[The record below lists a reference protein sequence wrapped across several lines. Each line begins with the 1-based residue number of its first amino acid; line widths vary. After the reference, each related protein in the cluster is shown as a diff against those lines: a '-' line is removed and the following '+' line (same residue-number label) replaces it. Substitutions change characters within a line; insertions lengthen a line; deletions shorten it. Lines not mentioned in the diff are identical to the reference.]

1 MFQTLRNA
9 WKIEDLRK
17 KILFTVFILLIFRIG
32 SAITVPFVD
41 FETLKE
47 NMGSGNSFMSY
58 LTLMSGGGFSN
69 ASIFALSITPYINA
83 SIIIQLLTVAIPA
96 LERLSKDGEAGRKR
110 LGQITRY
117 MTVGLGLMLGI
128 AYYFMVRNSYDAL
141 APEAEKGFAAWFAAI
156 VIILC
161 FTAGSALMMWLGE
174 QINDKGIGNGI
185 SMLLFA
191 GILSRLPV
199 AAQYLWGYFYEMGIK
214 QVQNGESGGIKYIV
228 LVLVALVLFLA
239 MIGFI
244 VFMGDAER
252 RIPVQY
258 AKKVVGRKMYGGQN
272 TYIPIKVNMSG
283 VMPIILAVSI
293 LSLPS
298 IIASFMGNKAPTTGF
313 WAGFFNAFNQDSWV
327 YIILYFLMIIGFA
340 YFYVT
345 IQYNP
350 TEMANN
356 LRKNGGAIPGQR
368 PGKPTADYI
377 KRVLNK
383 ITFIGALFLGVVA
396 LFPSLFGKFGGLQG
410 LTIGGTSIMIVVGV
424 ALETVQQ
431 MESQMMMRHYKGF
444 LD

>member
-17 KILFTVFILLIFRIG
+17 KILFTIFIVLVFRIG
-32 SAITVPFVD
+32 SAIAVPFVD
-41 FETLKE
+41 TAALEAA
-47 NMGSGNSFMSY
+47 MGTSSDFMGY

-96 LERLSKDGEAGRKR
+96 LERMAKDGEAGRKK

-117 MTVGLGLMLGI
+117 TTVILGLMLGI
-128 AYYFMVRNSYDAL
+128 AYYFMVRNKFGAL
-141 APEAEKGFAAWFAAI
+141 VTEAKTGFAAWFAAV

-174 QINDKGIGNGI
+174 QVNEKGIGNGI
-185 SMLLFA
+185 SILLFA
-191 GILSRLPV
+191 GILSRIPV
-199 AAQYLWGYFYEMGIK
+199 AAQYLWSYFYEMGIK
-214 QVQNGESGGIKYIV
+214 QIQDGQSNGITNVILVVVV
-228 LVLVALVLFLA
+228 LALFLA

-298 IIASFMGNKAPTTGF
+298 IIASFMPAAKTDN
-313 WAGFFNAFNQDSWV
+313 WFFNAFKEDSLV
-327 YIILYFLMIIGFA
+327 YIVLYFLLIIGFA

-356 LRKNGGAIPGQR
+356 LRKNGGAVPGQR
-368 PGKPTADYI
+368 PGKPTADFI

-396 LFPSLFGKFGGLQG
+396 LFPSVFGKVTHFTG
-410 LTIGGTSIMIVVGV
+410 LTIGGTSVMIVVGV